1 MLANSDYTHL
11 EYSPDDKYIIAVS
24 KYNLQQP
31 NKNLHLILAATGQ
44 ILAEWEWRKT
54 PKDGPK
60 SLKFMADGSLARLVP
75 MSQNAK
81 EPNSIEVYT
90 GGDFS

>member
-54 PKDGPK
+54 PIY
-60 SLKFMADGSLARLVP
+60 LMATRSPSKCSRRREEAASAEARTK
-75 MSQNAK
+75 AR
-81 EPNSIEVYT
+81 
-90 GGDFS
+90 